1 MAEVNYVVEA
11 LKFMVLGMGVVFI
24 FLIVLVQMIKL
35 QASLIEKYFP
45 ENAPKAPV
53 TPKVSSVDEDE
64 QQRVAAIIAAVSEFR
79 KNKSQ

>member
-24 FLIVLVQMIKL
+24 FLIVLVQLIKL
-35 QASLIEKYFP
+35 QAFLIEKYFP
-45 ENAPKAPV
+45 ENAPKVPTTPV
-53 TPKVSSVDEDE
+53 VNSADEDE

-79 KNKSQ
+79 KTKS